1 MARCGVSRRHDYQ
14 DQART
19 KPVPANR
26 LVRANQ
32 RWGRL
37 VPHRL
42 WYAIGTRK
50 QPCPH
55 QWVGSVEGAVAVV
68 PLLLTEPVPD
78 AEPLAAVDPGMDAPL
93 PSAFPSVAGLIGDD
107 PALGRA
113 LTALCNGASVEV
125 AVGVLGRLGWP
136 LAPELV
142 AEVTPP
148 TALCSGAGADV
159 PVGRLGKDELP
170 GKLDKLGKPLEPGLV
185 TDTVPPALRLLVPV
199 ELEVVDN
206 VSGPL
211 VVVNE
216 PLELEPPLSGSS
228 ALPAVSSTVLTG
240 AGAGGVLSVVPAA
253 ETVTELSA
261 AVTVKGTVAVPPF

>member
-93 PSAFPSVAGLIGDD
+93 PSALPSVAGLIGDD

-125 AVGVLGRLGWP
+125 AVGVLGRLG
-136 LAPELV
+136 
-142 AEVTPP
+142 
-148 TALCSGAGADV
+148 
-159 PVGRLGKDELP
+159 KDELP
-170 GKLDKLGKPLEPGLV
+170 GKLDRLGRPLEPGLV

-240 AGAGGVLSVVPAA
+240 AGAGAGGVLSVVPAA

>member
-55 QWVGSVEGAVAVV
+55 QWVGSVEGAVV

-125 AVGVLGRLGWP
+125 AVGVLGRLG
-136 LAPELV
+136 
-142 AEVTPP
+142 
-148 TALCSGAGADV
+148 
-159 PVGRLGKDELP
+159 KDELP
-170 GKLDKLGKPLEPGLV
+170 GKLDRLGRPLEPGLV